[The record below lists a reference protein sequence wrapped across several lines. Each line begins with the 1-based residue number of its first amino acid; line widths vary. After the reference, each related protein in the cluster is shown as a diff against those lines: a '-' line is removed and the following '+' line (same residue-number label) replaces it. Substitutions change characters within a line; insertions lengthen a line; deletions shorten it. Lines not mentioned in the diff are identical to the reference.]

1 MDLFDLNQLAVQAKT
16 RYASSYRNYE
26 VKLHQ
31 GFKMAFENFLQNK
44 GNSIIFL
51 NYSAEIT
58 IGASH
63 NKIFLPN
70 QWFCIATFLA
80 EFVKELIKYKETL
93 DHIRAEGNHGLTNK
107 SFWDAVKSQKGR
119 ESNLIDE
126 PLKSAI
132 EDYFQDD
139 TESMNFMKKFLTDYS
154 WWNGSKTIDRA
165 DYYVS
170 PVLNILGVVNVAQA
184 YIAEIIYSYATD
196 DDLMSEAIKLLEE
209 IENDALIDEI
219 MSGGKNLIV
228 YGAPGTGKSRYV
240 NDNYVNITRV
250 VFHSEYTYYDFVGT
264 YKPIPLYKESDSILK
279 TIDGNEFELGEPLI
293 NYSFVPGPFISIILN
308 ALRQPTQMHTL
319 LIEEINRANAAAV
332 FGDMFQLLDRKSDGT
347 SEYTITPSKELYN
360 YLLSQRDIAT
370 YFENGLFLPPNLN
383 IIATMNSADQGV
395 FVLDSA
401 FKRRWN
407 FKYIPIIE
415 DLFAHQDALV
425 PYAGRNIKWKYMLK
439 CINDKLK
446 DNRVEED
453 RLIGQYFINTDEIL
467 NSSFLTSKLFIYL
480 WDDVLRHKRT
490 AFFAEGL
497 RTYSELISAYYDGQ
511 DVLNILD
518 LIREIQAIERNQ
530 DTEVSEDESEEE

>member
-1 MDLFDLNQLAVQAKT
+1 MALQNLNQLSVQAKT
-16 RYASSYRNYE
+16 RYTSSYRNRE

-31 GFKMAFENFLQNK
+31 GFKIAFENFLESK
-44 GNSIIFL
+44 GNSINFL
-51 NYSAEIT
+51 DHSAEIT

-80 EFVKELIKYKETL
+80 EYVKELIKYKEIL
-93 DHIRAEGNHGLTNK
+93 DHIRSNGNHRLTNK
-107 SFWDAVKSQKGR
+107 RFWDTVKVQKGN
-119 ESNLIDE
+119 EFNLIDE

-132 EDYFQDD
+132 EEYFQDD
-139 TESMNFMKKFLTDYS
+139 TESMNFMKTFLTDYS

-184 YIAEIIYSYATD
+184 YIADIIYSYATD
-196 DDLMSEAIKLLEE
+196 DDLMDEAIKLLEV
-209 IENDALIDEI
+209 IESNPLIDDI
-219 MSGGKNLIV
+219 VNGGKNLIV

-240 NDNYVNITRV
+240 NDNYINITRV

-264 YKPIPLYKESDSILK
+264 YKPTPLYRESDSILK
-279 TIDGNEFELGEPLI
+279 TVDGNVFEHGEPVI
-293 NYSFVPGPFISIILN
+293 NYAFVPGPFISIILD
-308 ALRQPTQMHTL
+308 ALRNPSQMHTL

-332 FGDMFQLLDRKSDGT
+332 FGDMFQLLDRKNDGT
-347 SEYTITPSKELYN
+347 SEYTITPTKELYN
-360 YLLSQRDIAT
+360 FLLSQRDLAT

-407 FKYIPIIE
+407 FKYVPIIE
-415 DLFAHQDALV
+415 DGFAHQDVLV
-425 PYAGRNIKWKYMLK
+425 SYAGRNIKWKYMLK
-439 CINDKLK
+439 CINNKLK
-446 DNRVEED
+446 DNRIEED

-467 NSSFLTSKLFIYL
+467 NPSFLTSKLFIYL

-518 LIREIQAIERNQ
+518 LIREIDALERNQ
-530 DTEVSEDESEEE
+530 YTEVSEDEQQD